1 MNNHA
6 DNHRANNWRADN
18 RWADNWVDKEKD
30 GNEKKLHLFK
40 RRKKDAKEKIM
51 QTTKKLFFF

>member
-1 MNNHA
+1 MNWLVRL
-6 DNHRANNWRADN
+6 DNRADN
-18 RWADNWVDKEKD
+18 RADKEND
-30 GNEKKLHLFK
+30 VNEKKLHLFK